1 MISDS
6 DQIGLAYTATQQLK
20 ILRKQAVHPV
30 GLLGS
35 TAETLWLALK

>member
-6 DQIGLAYTATQQLK
+6 DQIGLAYTAIQQLK